1 MGEEAIQKD
10 EEKSERDEME
20 GKFQELQQSRQEEEI
35 KELGVKLNKTEAT
48 AASYIPNLPL
58 ARAPEVTIRREFR
71 ICGQIGEGGQ
81 RDKLSYNNLLHQI
94 ESGLRK
100 GDGESDVI
108 EAVIRAI
115 SSGFSFET
123 CLK

>member
-48 AASYIPNLPL
+48 AASYIPKPAASLS
-58 ARAPEVTIRREFR
+58 AR
-71 ICGQIGEGGQ
+71 
-81 RDKLSYNNLLHQI
+81 
-94 ESGLRK
+94 
-100 GDGESDVI
+100 SDHPP
-108 EAVIRAI
+108 
-115 SSGFSFET
+115 
-123 CLK
+123 